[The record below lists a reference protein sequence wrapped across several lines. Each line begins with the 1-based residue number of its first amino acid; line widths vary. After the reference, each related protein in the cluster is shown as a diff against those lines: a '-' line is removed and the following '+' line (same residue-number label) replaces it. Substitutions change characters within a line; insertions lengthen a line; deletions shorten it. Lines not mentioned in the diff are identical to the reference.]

1 MKIKV
6 FVLAVVLMASSLMG
20 QGISEAGGT
29 PKASDQT
36 LHSIGEKV
44 GHAFKFEPFD
54 PPMKNHLWM
63 KTDEGKASFF
73 HFAKVVSESGNKVL
87 FIGDAIKGRFCA
99 ENQPEGGKT
108 GYVHFHS
115 ATKADGHKHGH
126 GGKAGQEGYWLRH
139 IALGE
144 FDMMGIHFTPG
155 IAHNFKATP
164 APSCK

>member
-1 MKIKV
+1 MKIKIFIFAAGLIV
-6 FVLAVVLMASSLMG
+6 SSLIG
-20 QGISEAGGT
+20 QGVSQAGGT

-36 LHSIGEKV
+36 LHSIGEKA
-44 GHAFKFEPFD
+44 GHVFRFEPFD

-63 KTDEGKASFF
+63 KTGSDTASFF
-73 HFAKVVSESGNKVL
+73 HFTKTVSETGNKIL
-87 FIGDAIKGRFCA
+87 FMGDAIKGRFCV

-108 GYVHFHS
+108 GFVHFHS
-115 ATKADGHKHGH
+115 VVKADGHKHGH
-126 GGKAGQEGYWLRH
+126 GGQKGQEGYWLRH